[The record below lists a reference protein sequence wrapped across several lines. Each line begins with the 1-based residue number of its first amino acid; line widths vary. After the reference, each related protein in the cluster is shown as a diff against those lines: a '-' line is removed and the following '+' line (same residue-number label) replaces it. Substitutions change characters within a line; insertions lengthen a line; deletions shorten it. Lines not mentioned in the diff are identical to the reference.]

1 MFDRRTARRIVPPS
15 RGIFTRSKDTLHVLS
30 LTTGLILALGLPASA
45 QYRRAPQ
52 PRDQARQ
59 ATPTKKKQELSAQPK
74 SVLRDDLGRGRNS
87 PAWKYHPKRSFTYR
101 PKSTWTYAPKRSW
114 KYRPKRSWTYRPK
127 RCWKYHPRQSR
138 R

>member
-1 MFDRRTARRIVPPS
+1 MLDLRTARRIDLPR
-15 RGIFTRSKDTLHVLS
+15 RGIIARPKDARNVLI
-30 LTTGLILALGLPASA
+30 LTTGLILTFGLPVNA

-52 PRDQARQ
+52 PRDHARQ
-59 ATPTKKKQELSAQPK
+59 ATPTKKKRELSAQPK

-87 PAWKYHPKRSFTYR
+87 PAWKYHPKRSFAYH
-101 PKSTWTYAPKRSW
+101 PKSTWTYQPKRSW

-127 RCWKYHPRQSR
+127 RSWKYHPRHAR